1 MQPIIIIGGGFAAL
15 QTIKMLRK
23 IDTQIAIE
31 LFTSDNGAEYNKPSL
46 SHVFSQNQSVEDLT
60 LNTAAAV
67 AEQYNI
73 VVHTHTRV
81 ESINAEVQY
90 IEANGKR
97 HHYSK
102 LVLATGASTFVPPV
116 KGLDHN
122 KVLTLNSLSE
132 FHQSKPRIDAAKR
145 IAIIGGGLIGVELAL
160 DLQVAGKEVTV
171 FEPASHLLANLLPT
185 FVSDELER
193 ELIKCG
199 VRVKTNTAII
209 EAKHNDDNVVLRT
222 CSSGLEVTNHLMASA
237 NRTEEDE
244 IVFDEIIA
252 AAGLRPNIELAIQAG
267 IDVNQG
273 IVVDSTLSSSVRN
286 IFAIGDCAEIEGR
299 VMAYLQ
305 PAILSANV
313 LAKQLTSSEGNLAL
327 PPMLTKVK
335 TPSYPIQLSGKHIQT
350 ATRWEAEFTQNGI
363 VAKAFNDANSFVGF
377 VVTGNHPKAAF
388 PLLRELQLA

>member
-1 MQPIIIIGGGFAAL
+1 MQPIIIVGGGFAAL

-23 IDTQIAIE
+23 VDTQVAIE
-31 LFTSDNGAEYNKPSL
+31 IFTADNGTEYNKPSL
-46 SHVFSQNQSVEDLT
+46 SHVFSKNQSVKELT
-60 LNTAAAV
+60 LNSAAAL

-73 VVHTHTRV
+73 VIHTHTHV
-81 ESINAEVQY
+81 ESINAEAQY
-90 IEANGKR
+90 IEASGKR
-97 HHYSK
+97 HYYSK
-102 LVLATGASTFVPPV
+102 LVLATGARTFVPPV
-116 KGLDHN
+116 KGLDHS
-122 KVLTLNSLSE
+122 KVLTLNSLDE
-132 FHQSKPRIDAAKR
+132 FHQSKSRIDAAKR

-160 DLQVAGKEVTV
+160 DLQVAGKEVTI
-171 FEPASHLLANLLPT
+171 FEPASDLLPNLLPR
-185 FVSDELER
+185 FVSAELER
-193 ELIKCG
+193 ELIKSG
-199 VRVKTNTAII
+199 VQVMTNTAII
-209 EAKHNDDNVVLRT
+209 EAKHNETELVLNA
-222 CSSGLEVTNHLMASA
+222 SSSVSARLANIEV
-237 NRTEEDE
+237 DE
-244 IVFDEIIA
+244 VIA
-252 AAGLRPNIELAIQAG
+252 AAGLRPNIELAVQAG

-273 IVVDSTLSSSVRN
+273 IVVDSTLSSSISN

-335 TPSYPIQLSGKHIQT
+335 TPSYPIQLSGKHIHT

-377 VVTGNHPKAAF
+377 VVTGNHSKAAF